1 MSASATQPRGQ
12 TYQQE
17 TTKAAHQN
25 SYCLDPYRRSH
36 RQNIVQDKSV
46 IRFLLDACENAHVH
60 PGKMPLLPGGET
72 KHNKSKVAAT
82 IRISDAIVLE
92 ITGLL
97 GSGSFAR
104 VYSVTTKLNGASQV
118 LALKVL
124 TDHEGTA
131 EPVLLVMYPG
141 REENKI
147 LAMGVLYR
155 QSGSTSFGKPRH
167 TIKESACI
175 SPIHKTRY
183 LLGSEIMAKQEFI
196 FIFGIVQNGS
206 LLLMEKSFAGTLH
219 GLLGRYRRVRYRLPS
234 LSAQCKD

>member
-1 MSASATQPRGQ
+1 M
-12 TYQQE
+12 
-17 TTKAAHQN
+17 
-25 SYCLDPYRRSH
+25 
-36 RQNIVQDKSV
+36 QDKSV

-60 PGKMPLLPGGET
+60 PGKLPLLPGGET

-131 EPVLLVMYPG
+131 EPVLIVMLS
-141 REENKI
+141 RARRKQNTCH
-147 LAMGVLYR
+147 
-155 QSGSTSFGKPRH
+155 GSTLSS
-167 TIKESACI
+167 I
-175 SPIHKTRY
+175 
-183 LLGSEIMAKQEFI
+183 
-196 FIFGIVQNGS
+196 
-206 LLLMEKSFAGTLH
+206 
-219 GLLGRYRRVRYRLPS
+219 RLDFVWQ
-234 LSAQCKD
+234 AEAYN